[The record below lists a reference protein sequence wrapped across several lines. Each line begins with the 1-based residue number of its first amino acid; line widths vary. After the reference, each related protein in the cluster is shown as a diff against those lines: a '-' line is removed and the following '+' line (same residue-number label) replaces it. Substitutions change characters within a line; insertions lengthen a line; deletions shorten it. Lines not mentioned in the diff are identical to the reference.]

1 MKIILLKDIPKLGK
15 KYDVKDV
22 SDGYARNFLFPQK
35 LAVIAT
41 EKEIKKLEEK
51 KEREKL
57 RAEKDLEKNQET
69 AKKLEDYELE
79 IAAKV
84 DKEGNLYAA
93 IGASQ
98 IAKALKEKGFN
109 VKKDQIKIDESIKE
123 LGEKEI
129 IVEFPHNLEAK
140 IRVII
145 VEEK

>member
-1 MKIILLKDIPKLGK
+1 MKIILLKDITKLGK

-22 SDGYARNFLFPQK
+22 SDGYARNFLFPKK
-35 LAVIAT
+35 LAIIAT
-41 EKEIKKLEEK
+41 EKEIKRLEEK
-51 KEREKL
+51 KEKERL
-57 RAEKDLEKNQET
+57 QAEKDLTKHQEMV
-69 AKKLEDYELE
+69 KKMEDYELE

-93 IGASQ
+93 VGAAQ
-98 IAKALKEKGFN
+98 IAKALKEKDFN
-109 VKKDQIKIDESIKE
+109 VKKDQIKIDEPIKE

>member
-1 MKIILLKDIPKLGK
+1 
-15 KYDVKDV
+15 
-22 SDGYARNFLFPQK
+22 
-35 LAVIAT
+35 LAIIAT
-41 EKEIKKLEEK
+41 EGEIKKLEEK
-51 KEREKL
+51 KEKERL

-93 IGASQ
+93 VGAAQ